1 MTNENKLY
9 EGKAKIVWATE
20 NPDEVAQQFK
30 DDATAFDG
38 KKKGQIAHKGVRNA
52 RISAIL
58 FRLLEENGIA
68 TQLVDQIFEDTLLC
82 KKLQMYP
89 VEVVVRNYAAGS
101 ICKRLGFEEGAR
113 MKQPLLEFFLKDDS
127 LGDPLVTDAHIEEL
141 ELVSAEERD
150 EIKRLALEINAIL
163 SKFFADR
170 GVMLVDFKLEFGKD
184 SAGNIVLGDEISPD
198 TCRFWDASTKKKLDK
213 DRFRRDLGD
222 VEAAY
227 EEMLKR
233 VETGDVP

>member
-1 MTNENKLY
+1 MTNRNKIY

-20 NPDEVAQQFK
+20 KPDEVAQQFK

-38 KKKGQIAHKGVRNA
+38 KKKGQIARKGVRNA

-58 FRLLEENGIA
+58 FKLLEENGIA
-68 TQLVDQIFEDTLLC
+68 TQLVDQIFDDTLLC
-82 KKLQMYP
+82 KKLVMYP

-113 MKQPLLEFFLKDDS
+113 LKEPLLEFFLKDDS
-127 LGDPLVTDAHIEEL
+127 LGDPMVAEAHIRELDLVGREEL
-141 ELVSAEERD
+141 A

-184 SAGNIVLGDEISPD
+184 GDGNIILGDEISPD
-198 TCRFWDASTKKKLDK
+198 TCRFWDASTKEKLDK

-222 VEAAY
+222 VEEAY
-227 EEMLKR
+227 AEMLKR
-233 VETGDVP
+233 VEK

>member
-1 MTNENKLY
+1 MTQEILY
-9 EGKAKIVWATE
+9 EGKAKIVYATDDP
-20 NPDEVAQQFK
+20 NTVSQKFK

-38 KKKGQIAHKGVRNA
+38 KKKGQIAHKGVRNTA
-52 RISAIL
+52 ISTRL
-58 FRLLEENGIA
+58 FTMLEENGVA
-68 TQLVDQIFEDTLLC
+68 TQLIERTSEDTLLC
-82 KKLQMYP
+82 KKLKMFP
-89 VEVVVRNYAAGS
+89 VEVVMRNYAAGS
-101 ICKRLGFEEGAR
+101 ICKRLGFEEGVR
-113 MKQPLLEFFLKDDS
+113 MKRPMLEFFLKDDS
-127 LGDPLVTDAHIEEL
+127 LGDPLITDAHIEEL

-163 SKFFADR
+163 SEFFADR

-233 VETGDVP
+233 VETK

>member
-1 MTNENKLY
+1 
-9 EGKAKIVWATE
+9 
-20 NPDEVAQQFK
+20 
-30 DDATAFDG
+30 
-38 KKKGQIAHKGVRNA
+38 
-52 RISAIL
+52 
-58 FRLLEENGIA
+58 
-68 TQLVDQIFEDTLLC
+68 
-82 KKLQMYP
+82 
-89 VEVVVRNYAAGS
+89 
-101 ICKRLGFEEGAR
+101 
-113 MKQPLLEFFLKDDS
+113 
-127 LGDPLVTDAHIEEL
+127 
-141 ELVSAEERD
+141 RD

-163 SKFFADR
+163 SEFFADR